1 MLVQTNPPAV
11 EPVSVGDVKA
21 NSRIIDNSDD
31 TNLALLIGAA
41 RRYAES
47 YTGRSFITQGWRLVL
62 DGFPSCIELE
72 RGNVLTISSIAYR
85 DMAGAAQTLGWAAA
99 ANGIQRSSDGTLV
112 ADLSAV
118 PARIAPAFGA
128 VWPIPMPEIGS
139 VAVNYTAGYGPAAAD
154 VPEGL
159 RHWIQMRV
167 ATLYENREEVAV
179 LTRGK
184 IEPLP
189 FFDRLLDPYSVLMP

>member
-1 MLVQTNPPAV
+1 VLIQTTPPAA
-11 EPVSVGDVKA
+11 EPVSVDEVKA
-21 NSRIIDNSDD
+21 NSRIIDTTDD
-31 TNLALLIGAA
+31 VNLALLIATA

-47 YTGRSFITQGWRLVL
+47 LTGRSFITQGWRLVL
-62 DGFPSCIELE
+62 DGFPACIELE
-72 RGNVLTISSIAYR
+72 RGTVQAITSITYR
-85 DMAGAAQTLGWAAA
+85 DMTGATQTVNWAAA
-99 ANGIQRSSDGTLV
+99 SNGIQRSSDGTLV
-112 ADLSAV
+112 ADLSAN
-118 PARIAPAFGA
+118 PARISPAFGW
-128 VWPIPMPEIGS
+128 VWPIPMPEIGA

-154 VPEGL
+154 VPEGV

-189 FFDRLLDPYSVLMP
+189 FFDRLLDPYGVLMP